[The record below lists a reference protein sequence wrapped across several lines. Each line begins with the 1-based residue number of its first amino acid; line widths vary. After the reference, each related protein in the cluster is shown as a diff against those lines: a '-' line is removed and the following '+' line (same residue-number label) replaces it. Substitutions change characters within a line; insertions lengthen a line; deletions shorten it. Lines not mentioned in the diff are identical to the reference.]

1 MAKVIQSR
9 CPAMASVIAG
19 TIIASPIVTTKM
31 PMMNRMGLKALIRAG
46 CAAAAG
52 GRIRAHLL
60 CRASRHRWDDGR
72 RDAGSMGQQHRH
84 GRLGHDVAGGAAA
97 DNLAQADTRVGA
109 LHDHVAPEAPRP
121 GPDSGPPPPPT
132 PAP

>member
-1 MAKVIQSR
+1 MIRRPPRSTRTDTLFPYTTLFRSKAAQPALMAKVIQSR

-52 GRIRAHLL
+52 GRLRAHLL

-72 RDAGSMGQQHRH
+72 RDAGSMGQQQI
-84 GRLGHDVAGGAAA
+84 GRATGGERWWTA
-97 DNLAQADTRVGA
+97 VEIS
-109 LHDHVAPEAPRP
+109 VV
-121 GPDSGPPPPPT
+121 
-132 PAP
+132 